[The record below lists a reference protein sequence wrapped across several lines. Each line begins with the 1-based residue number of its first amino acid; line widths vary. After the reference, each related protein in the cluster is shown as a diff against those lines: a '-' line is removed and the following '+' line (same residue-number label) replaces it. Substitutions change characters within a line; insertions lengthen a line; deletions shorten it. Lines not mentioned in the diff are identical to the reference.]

1 MKVVRGLIAL
11 VLTAAL
17 VGCSGI
23 TVRRA
28 GAPHL
33 FDAWQASAGLAGELS
48 PRSLLTLR
56 RLDLEHHY
64 LRSPADAIGRL
75 HTLAVQDPQPEYL
88 FALAAMSYLR
98 RGDGEKRENGEAG

>member
-1 MKVVRGLIAL
+1 MKDELDSSFILHPSSFPALHSLATPLFSLRSPDPCGTEAPSLMKVVRGLIAL

-56 RLDLEHHY
+56 RLD
-64 LRSPADAIGRL
+64 
-75 HTLAVQDPQPEYL
+75 
-88 FALAAMSYLR
+88 
-98 RGDGEKRENGEAG
+98 